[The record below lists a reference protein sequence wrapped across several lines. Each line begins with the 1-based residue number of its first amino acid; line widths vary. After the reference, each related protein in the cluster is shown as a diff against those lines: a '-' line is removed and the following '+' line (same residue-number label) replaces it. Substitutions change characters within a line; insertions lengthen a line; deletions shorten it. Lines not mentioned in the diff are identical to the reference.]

1 MKKLNNVRQMFCVF
15 IMFTYILVMK
25 QQSQETAVNKV
36 YTGKVYTVNVVI
48 KATLTEP
55 GEELCS

>member
-25 QQSQETAVNKV
+25 QQSQETAVNKQDGRV
-36 YTGKVYTVNVVI
+36 YSVNVVI

>member
-25 QQSQETAVNKV
+25 QQSQETAVNKQD
-36 YTGKVYTVNVVI
+36 GRVYTVNVVI

-55 GEELCS
+55 GEELYS